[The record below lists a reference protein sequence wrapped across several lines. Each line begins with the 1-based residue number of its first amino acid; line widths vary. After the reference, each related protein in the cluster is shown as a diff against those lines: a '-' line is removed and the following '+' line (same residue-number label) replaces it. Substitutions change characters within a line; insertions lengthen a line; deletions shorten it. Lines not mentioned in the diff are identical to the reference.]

1 MKMFRRRVDRPMSCR
16 QVGRLLQR
24 YLDHDLDDVTAR
36 RIMRH
41 LDDCRRCGLEA
52 AVYTEIKASLAR
64 RGADVP
70 ADTLDRLR
78 AFGERLVREGSDH
91 WPDESTGA

>member
-1 MKMFRRRVDRPMSCR
+1 MKMFRRRADRPMSCR

-24 YLDHDLDDVTAR
+24 YLDHDLDEVATR

-41 LDDCRRCGLEA
+41 LDDCRRCGLEV

-78 AFGERLVREGSDH
+78 AFGERLAREGSDH
-91 WPDESTGA
+91 WPDESTSA

>member
-1 MKMFRRRVDRPMSCR
+1 MKMFRGRADRPMSCR

-24 YLDHDLDDVTAR
+24 YLDHDLDEVAAR

-52 AVYTEIKASLAR
+52 AAYTEIKASLAR
-64 RGADVP
+64 RGVNVP

-78 AFGERLVREGSDH
+78 AFGERLAREGSDH

>member
-52 AVYTEIKASLAR
+52 AVYTEIKTSLAR
-64 RGADVP
+64 RGANLP

-78 AFGERLVREGSDH
+78 AFSQRLVREGSDD